1 MKRLTKKQQKQI
13 QYFIREKIE
22 RKHKQQMLHDSE
34 LPKFIEKRL
43 PYVRRLARNL
53 DQLLIVTSFVS
64 PPLKTGLI
72 DRFLILTELEGIEP
86 IICLNKNDLLRNKS
100 EAKQVADMY
109 RRIGYETIVT
119 SALTSYGVS
128 KLYERIK
135 NKRTALAG
143 HSGVGKS
150 SLLNAMAPDLQIA
163 VSEVSGATKKGKHTT
178 SKVKIYKLNDQTEV
192 IDLPGIKIIDFID
205 IHRTE
210 ARFYFR
216 EFAGFAESCKFSD
229 CLHITEKNCAV
240 KQAVEE
246 GHIHALRYKSYLNFV
261 QSLE

>member
-1 MKRLTKKQQKQI
+1 MKQLTKKQQKQI

-53 DQLLIVTSFVS
+53 DQLLIVASFVS

-72 DRFLILTELEGIEP
+72 DRFLVLTELEGIEP

-100 EAKQVADMY
+100 EAKHTVNMY

-135 NKRTALAG
+135 NKRSALAG

-163 VSEVSGATKKGKHTT
+163 VSEVSGATQKGKHTT
-178 SKVKIYKLNDQTEV
+178 SQVKIYKLNDQTEV
-192 IDLPGIKIIDFID
+192 IDLPGIKIVDFID

-210 ARFYFR
+210 ARFYYR
-216 EFAGFAESCKFSD
+216 EFAEFAESCKFSD
-229 CLHITEKNCAV
+229 CLHISENNCAV
-240 KQAVEE
+240 KHAVEE